1 MQRLW
6 GTMLI
11 GLGLIAYSTWF
22 LIEPKVT
29 SPGAAPCSDLGPPLS
44 TISQDSVL
52 QACSQ
57 ANLVGRGIFS
67 VEIPPSQMTP
77 AWFKVR

>member
-1 MQRLW
+1 MQSLW
-6 GTMLI
+6 GTMLLI

-22 LIEPKVT
+22 LREPKVT
-29 SPGAAPCSDLGPPLS
+29 SPGGSTMLGPPLS

-67 VEIPPSQMTP
+67 AEVPPSQMTP